1 MMSNIADLFKGGAGG
16 ELGLNEF
23 FVSIIFSLAAGIIC
37 MFLYRVYF
45 SNPSDRNMS
54 LNRSFVFIAP
64 SISAIFWA
72 IQYSLPLSLG
82 LLGALSFVR
91 FRTPIK
97 KGEDIGFI
105 LLLIALSL
113 LSSVYR
119 FQAAG
124 ILLVVLICATFAKAA
139 IVDRRFPLIDRI
151 PLLRSGTS
159 LTIFLST
166 TSNEIER
173 ADKAIREAVTSGGG
187 ALDGAGLTLHDV
199 VEKTPGYN
207 LRYSLHTNR
216 YTDTLIPVIVT
227 ALNRVEGLERV
238 EVFHGKTP

>member
-1 MMSNIADLFKGGAGG
+1 MPNIADLFKGGAGA
-16 ELGLNEF
+16 ELGLHEF
-23 FVSIIFSLAAGIIC
+23 TISIIFSLAAGIIC

-45 SNPSDRNMS
+45 LNASDRNMS

-64 SISAIFWA
+64 SISAVFWA

-105 LLLIALSL
+105 LLVIALSL

-119 FQAAG
+119 FQAAA
-124 ILLVVLICATFAKAA
+124 ILLGVLICATFAKAA
-139 IVDRRFPLIDRI
+139 IVDRRFRLIDRI
-151 PLLRSGTS
+151 PLLRSGS
-159 LTIFLST
+159 ALTIFLST
-166 TSNEIER
+166 TSTDVEG
-173 ADKAIREAVTSGGG
+173 ADKAIREAVTKGDALKG
-187 ALDGAGLTLHDV
+187 ARIALHDV
-199 VEKTPGYN
+199 VESSPGYN
-207 LRYSLHTNR
+207 LRYSLHTGI

>member
-1 MMSNIADLFKGGAGG
+1 MMPNIADLFKGGGGG

-23 FVSIIFSLAAGIIC
+23 FVSILFSLAVGIVC
-37 MFLYRVYF
+37 MFLYRIYF
-45 SNPSDRNMS
+45 SNASDRNMS

-124 ILLVVLICATFAKAA
+124 ILLGVLICATFAKAA
-139 IVDRRFPLIDRI
+139 IVDRHFPLINRI
-151 PLLRSGTS
+151 PLLRSGTV

-166 TSNEIER
+166 TSNDVER
-173 ADKAIREAVTSGGG
+173 ADSAIREAVTAGG
-187 ALDGAGLTLHDV
+187 ALEGAKIALHDV
-199 VEKTPGYN
+199 VENRPGYN
-207 LRYSLHTNR
+207 LRYSLRTGS
-216 YTDTLIPVIVT
+216 YTDTLIPAIVT

>member
-1 MMSNIADLFKGGAGG
+1 MMPNIADLLKGGAGG

-23 FVSIIFSLAAGIIC
+23 LVSILFSLAAGIIC
-37 MFLYRVYF
+37 MFLYRIYF
-45 SNPSDRNMS
+45 SNASDRNMS

-105 LLLIALSL
+105 LLVIALSL

-119 FQAAG
+119 FQAAA
-124 ILLVVLICATFAKAA
+124 ILLGVLICVTFAKAA
-139 IVDRRFPLIDRI
+139 IVDRRFPFIDSI
-151 PLLRSGTS
+151 PLLRSGTM

-166 TSNEIER
+166 TSSDVER
-173 ADKAIREAVTSGGG
+173 ADRAIREAMTKGD
-187 ALDGAGLTLHDV
+187 ALDGARVALHDV
-199 VEKTPGYN
+199 IESAPGYN

-216 YTDTLIPVIVT
+216 YADTLIPVIVT